1 MSLRT
6 RKWSLAVLACG
17 AALSASAVLSTA
29 LAQSIT
35 VVREVDSD
43 RYDPH
48 RSTARGASE
57 VLFMLGDT
65 LVSLDYDMQ
74 SIKPG
79 LAQSWTQSPDGLT
92 YVFKLRRDVKFCSG
106 KAMKAEDVV
115 YSIKRWIDPD
125 TKSPVRW

>member
-1 MSLRT
+1 MNNGN
-6 RKWSLAVLACG
+6 RKWSI
-17 AALSASAVLSTA
+17 AALAFASALTTTTA

-43 RYDPH
+43 RYDPP

-74 SIKPG
+74 TIKPG
-79 LAQSWTQSPDGLT
+79 LAESWTQSPDGLT
-92 YVFKLRRDVKFCSG
+92 YVFNLRRDVKFCDG
-106 KAMKAEDVV
+106 KPMKAADVV
-115 YSIKRWIDPD
+115 YTMKRWIDPE
-125 TKSPVRW
+125 T

>member
-1 MSLRT
+1 MRSIRACAMREHRPTAGEQQERAMSPQQ
-6 RKWSLAVLACG
+6 RKWSLAALAFG
-17 AALSASAVLSTA
+17 AALSASAA
-29 LAQSIT
+29 CAQSIT

-74 SIKPG
+74 TIKPG
-79 LAQSWTQSPDGLT
+79 LAESWTQSPDGLT
-92 YVFKLRRDVKFCSG
+92 YVFNLR
-106 KAMKAEDVV
+106 
-115 YSIKRWIDPD
+115 
-125 TKSPVRW
+125 